1 MGRNLPPG
9 VSVSD
14 LPGNRPGPE
23 PPETCEIRGCPDRPS
38 VEAMEDGYPL
48 CGPHNEEVHRRAIDE
63 ERERR
68 REEARREAEAK
79 RRREEAE
86 RNAPLPDE
94 PLPTPLVPRE
104 VAEEQER
111 DT

>member
-14 LPGNRPGPE
+14 LPGSRPGPE

-38 VEAMEDGYPL
+38 TEAMEDGYPL
-48 CGPHNEEVHRRAIDE
+48 CSTHNVEIHRRAIDE

-68 REEARREAEAK
+68 RREAEAK

-104 VAEEQER
+104 VVEEQEG
-111 DT
+111 DTQT